1 MNQKPITVFLNERKV
16 HRIIYGSLAYKL
28 DLDYALPLP
37 ELKIQV
43 EEALKQWLADG
54 KHFSFL
60 QHIKLYFS
68 DGLHVYEGGHHIDVV
83 ALNKGS
89 LNILH
94 IEDHLV

>member
-1 MNQKPITVFLNERKV
+1 MKKRPIALFLNDRKV
-16 HRIIYGSLAYKL
+16 HRVVYGSLADKL
-28 DLDYALPLP
+28 GLDYTLPLP
-37 ELKIQV
+37 ELKIQA
-43 EEALKQWLADG
+43 EEALKKWLADG
-54 KHFSFL
+54 KRFSFL

-89 LNILH
+89 LNILC